1 MPKLT
6 KRVVDALASPPE
18 GKDLYVWDNTVR
30 GFGYRL
36 KANGTG
42 AWIFQY
48 RKGGASRRMTF
59 GSYPGDEAMT
69 PDEARKEAEALRGA
83 TRKGDPAREQAAV
96 KAKGKTVADLCRDYL
111 AAAERGLVL

>member
-6 KRVVDALASPPE
+6 KRVVDALARPPE

-48 RKGGASRRMTF
+48 RKAGTSRRMTF

-69 PDEARKEAEALRGA
+69 PEEARTEAEALRGQA
-83 TRKGDPAREQAAV
+83 RKGDPAREHSSRA
-96 KAKGKTVADLCRDYL
+96 AKGKTVAALCDAYL
-111 AAAERGLVL
+111 